1 MSETD
6 APDPRPRVDAEDG
19 VHRLAGAR
27 CTACGHLLARTA
39 PRCPRCAGP
48 VEAASFGP
56 SGRLWALT
64 RVHVAARPGEELPYV
79 IGYVDL
85 DAGPRLLVR
94 LADPSAP
101 AAVGAAVRLV
111 NGGATGDPTVELVA

>member
-1 MSETD
+1 MSSVEV
-6 APDPRPRVDAEDG
+6 PDPRPRVVAEGDE
-19 VHRLAGAR
+19 HRLEGAR
-27 CTACGHLLARTA
+27 CLACGHALARMT
-39 PRCPRCAGP
+39 PRCPRCAGA
-48 VEAASFGP
+48 VEAATFGP
-56 SGRLWALT
+56 TGRLWALT
-64 RVHVAARPGEELPYV
+64 RVHVAARPDETLPYV